1 LESFSEHN
9 WQAARDAQHH
19 DKQDDQSKREFHG
32 RTEWSFQVDGE
43 LRESQLDDRNGLW
56 PSPESQLG
64 HAPLP
69 PRPFG
74 RFGSNVAV
82 IANRFVGGF

>member
-1 LESFSEHN
+1 M
-9 WQAARDAQHH
+9 
-19 DKQDDQSKREFHG
+19 KRLYGGQVCAVAWG
-32 RTEWSFQVDGE
+32 RTDEVLPGG
-43 LRESQLDDRNGLW
+43 RGVIKSQLVDRNGLW

-82 IANRFVGGF
+82 IANR